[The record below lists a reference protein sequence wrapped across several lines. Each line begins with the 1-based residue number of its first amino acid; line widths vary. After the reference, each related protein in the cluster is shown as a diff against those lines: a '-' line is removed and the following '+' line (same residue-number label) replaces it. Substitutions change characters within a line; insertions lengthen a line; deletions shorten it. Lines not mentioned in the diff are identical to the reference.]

1 LFFLNS
7 KLEIN
12 AIFYDYD
19 HNLKSNGYRS
29 LLKIFDNCCRRTL
42 IVICELNEKKTRVS
56 SIFPAKLMNT
66 NLKEVQTWARL
77 LEKIEIVLQLSMD
90 MQAMTLSAFK
100 NEINAR
106 QSSSSN
112 SADSAEVNGPTLFV
126 HANEIANTQI
136 ERVLFDL
143 ATVHQEAF
151 YGRACG
157 FQFCDS
163 LQIPLT
169 GCAIALTS
177 YNDSYEAFS
186 TNKSSSSGSN
196 GSPNSSGFDLNGSVR
211 DSNTLN
217 VSVNN
222 NHTPPS
228 VPGSFNTLTSSI
240 GQAAMSVFSST
251 KYIMDPD
258 LRSRKMS
265 HIVKTANVEFCKA
278 FWQLTETSIVQV
290 FTFTNL
296 KV

>member
-1 LFFLNS
+1 M
-7 KLEIN
+7 
-12 AIFYDYD
+12 
-19 HNLKSNGYRS
+19 
-29 LLKIFDNCCRRTL
+29 LL
-42 IVICELNEKKTRVS
+42 VICELNEKKSRIS
-56 SIFPAKLMNT
+56 SLLPAKLMST
-66 NLKEVQTWARL
+66 NLKEIQTWARL

-90 MQAMTLSAFK
+90 MQAMTLSTFK
-100 NEINAR
+100 NEIHNR
-106 QSSSSN
+106 QPGGGDHHDAS
-112 SADSAEVNGPTLFV
+112 SAEIRGPTLFV
-126 HANEIANTQI
+126 HANEIASTQI

-163 LQIPLT
+163 LQMPLT

-177 YNDSYEAFS
+177 YNDGYEAFS
-186 TNKSSSSGSN
+186 MGGGSSSKIGSE
-196 GSPNSSGFDLNGSVR
+196 GSPNTSGLELNATTTTAAAS
-211 DSNTLN
+211 TTTPI
-217 VSVNN
+217 
-222 NHTPPS
+222 TPPS
-228 VPGSFNTLTSSI
+228 VPGNFNLLTSSI

-290 FTFTNL
+290 CVTIKIWHFCFLNTILVITKRVRRIESSDFGHYF
-296 KV
+296 